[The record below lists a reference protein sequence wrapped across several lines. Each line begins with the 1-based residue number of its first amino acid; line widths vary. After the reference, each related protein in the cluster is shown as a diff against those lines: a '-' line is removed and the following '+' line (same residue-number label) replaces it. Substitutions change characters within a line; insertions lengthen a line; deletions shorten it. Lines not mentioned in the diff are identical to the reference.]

1 VRTTRTHGLRQWRR
15 GLRAFVRKRVR
26 SDRGASAI
34 ELVIIAP
41 ILLLA
46 SMLIIWFAMWFDARH
61 AAIAAAQEGDLVARQ
76 EAGNPQLSGA
86 WEGDA
91 SNAAVRFYR
100 GLDTAVLKQFSATAA
115 PASSQSRAG
124 AIEDVS
130 VTVSGTLDWLVPI
143 NISVTVS
150 GPEECF
156 HTVDTGGTQCP

>member
-1 VRTTRTHGLRQWRR
+1 MRTTRTHGPRQWRR

-41 ILLLA
+41 ILLFA

-76 EAGNPQLSGA
+76 EAGNPQLSGT

-91 SNAAVRFYR
+91 QTAAVRFYQ
-100 GLDTAVLKQFSATAA
+100 GLDTSVLQQLSATAV
-115 PASSQSRAG
+115 PASAQSQAG

-130 VTVSGTLDWLVPI
+130 VTVSGTLNWLVPI
-143 NISVTVS
+143 KISVTVS